1 MRQKIGNY
9 QLNLDLFHLKYL
21 TTRLKNLGLLVS
33 FEKHE
38 FIWKDKISTFDFLL
52 SVIPMQNLRN
62 RFLCKQTLL
71 SSQVVISFTRKQVH
85 FFRFGIK
92 LEEISFKW
100 ARAETAAG
108 TVAGRA
114 AGATGATEAA
124 ARVEHRV
131 RQVEATAEVRVE
143 QMRNWPENWMTP
155 VSD

>member
-1 MRQKIGNY
+1 MQTN
-9 QLNLDLFHLKYL
+9 F
-21 TTRLKNLGLLVS
+21 T
-33 FEKHE
+33 FESSCDFVHE
-38 FIWKDKISTFDFLL
+38 KASPL
-52 SVIPMQNLRN
+52 
-62 RFLCKQTLL
+62 
-71 SSQVVISFTRKQVH
+71 
-85 FFRFGIK
+85 FRFGIK
-92 LEEISFKW
+92 LEEKSLKW
-100 ARAETAAG
+100 ARVETAAG